1 MHIFIIGWV
10 VLFTGMV
17 VAFQRNRGI
26 TEPDRRC
33 NLARNTQI
41 GSGIM
46 KKIEEELV
54 TAPALAPRKVMV
66 AKGAHPVPVR
76 QATIKKAIV
85 DENVA
90 ATDTE
95 EKKTIRPP
103 EQPRLAAVSVAL
115 EEPTQVQPPLMKRP
129 RFEESHR
136 RRTIYLEN
144 KLDYKVQAICAS
156 HSIHRS
162 MTGLIHAA
170 LMEYIQTHQL

>member
-1 MHIFIIGWV
+1 MKG
-10 VLFTGMV
+10 
-17 VAFQRNRGI
+17 NRSV
-26 TEPDRRC
+26 RRHP
-33 NLARNTQI
+33 I
-41 GSGIM
+41 GSGSM
-46 KKIEEELV
+46 KKIEQELV
-54 TAPALAPRKVMV
+54 TAPVPEPRKVVV

-76 QATIKKAIV
+76 QATIKKASV

-103 EQPRLAAVSVAL
+103 EQPRLAAVSVAP
-115 EEPTQVQPPLMKRP
+115 EEPTQVQPPLTKRP

-156 HSIHRS
+156 HPSHRS

-170 LMEYIQTHQL
+170 LTEYIQTHQL

>member
-1 MHIFIIGWV
+1 MRKRP
-10 VLFTGMV
+10 L
-17 VAFQRNRGI
+17 GI
-26 TEPDRRC
+26 SS
-33 NLARNTQI
+33 L
-41 GSGIM
+41 
-46 KKIEEELV
+46 KKPKE
-54 TAPALAPRKVMV
+54 APTSTALAPRKIVV

-76 QATIKKAIV
+76 QATIKKASI

-103 EQPRLAAVSVAL
+103 EQPRLAAVSVAS
-115 EEPTQVQPPLMKRP
+115 EEPTQVQPPLAKRP

-170 LMEYIQTHQL
+170 LTEYIQTHQL

>member
-1 MHIFIIGWV
+1 M
-10 VLFTGMV
+10 
-17 VAFQRNRGI
+17 
-26 TEPDRRC
+26 RRHP
-33 NLARNTQI
+33 I

-46 KKIEEELV
+46 KKIEEELITV
-54 TAPALAPRKVMV
+54 PVPAPRKVVV
-66 AKGAHPVPVR
+66 AKGARPVPVR
-76 QATIKKAIV
+76 QATIKKASV
-85 DENVA
+85 DEYVA

-95 EKKTIRPP
+95 EKKTIRSP
-103 EQPRLAAVSVAL
+103 EQPMLAAVGVAP
-115 EEPTQVQPPLMKRP
+115 EEPTQVQPPLAKRP

-170 LMEYIQTHQL
+170 LTEYIQTHQL